1 MDFWIDN
8 PSPSFDAILVGHRSK
23 AKDAPSNHKND

>member
-8 PSPSFDAILVGHRSK
+8 PSPSFDVILVGHRPK
-23 AKDAPSNHKND
+23 AKDAPFNPKNG